1 MGGAG
6 RLSNLPFTSPTTPTI
21 SRGGGGGSHKCR
33 PMKSPIIMCSPRGL
47 FAFLDA
53 ASGQEGDSHRLEVA
67 FADSSDFH
75 CANAVVGVVM
85 TRELGRHIPLA
96 VERHDVDQS
105 CGTYSG
111 KRLNAS
117 EQLLLQGPALFL

>member
-1 MGGAG
+1 MSPHEVADNNVITKGTLLFPPAAG
-6 RLSNLPFTSPTTPTI
+6 ETLVDNGDERRSFRI
-21 SRGGGGGSHKCR
+21 
-33 PMKSPIIMCSPRGL
+33 
-47 FAFLDA
+47 AFLDA

>member
-1 MGGAG
+1 MRNASKRGAATEPETTSDIAP
-6 RLSNLPFTSPTTPTI
+6 RLVMRSSGFTSKTAWRSAWPRPGPGMARTTYSASESI
-21 SRGGGGGSHKCR
+21 
-33 PMKSPIIMCSPRGL
+33 PR
-47 FAFLDA
+47 A
-53 ASGQEGDSHRLEVA
+53 
-67 FADSSDFH
+67 